1 MEKELK
7 TILEFMKQHSMK
19 ITGYL
24 LLTPSVI
31 SVFIFLIQLIS
42 KNDLLKHFRQTIW
55 TGEYDFGYA
64 YESGGGGAG
73 YTSALPIYF
82 GLMAIAGAYLI
93 KDKN

>member
-1 MEKELK
+1 MEKEIK
-7 TILEFMKQHSMK
+7 TILEFIKQHSMK
-19 ITGYL
+19 IIGYL

-42 KNDLLKHFRQTIW
+42 KNDLLKHFLETSW
-55 TGEYDFGYA
+55 TGEYNFSLD
-64 YESGGGGAG
+64 GGGAG